1 MQRLDV
7 PRRVD
12 TQEGG
17 GIGSST
23 LSEEKGK
30 EEGLGR
36 WRDSDWDIK

>member
-1 MQRLDV
+1 VYSVGEIPGR
-7 PRRVD
+7 
-12 TQEGG
+12 T
-17 GIGSST
+17 ST